1 MADSNTS
8 SMTSSSSLISTKAKV
23 RDGRLALTLQSVK
36 ESICTIL
43 QKESD
48 AKQETRTKFL
58 TELQKCNELQKERNS
73 ILQKQLKI
81 LERIENKI
89 YPTQKELSDEEL

>member
-1 MADSNTS
+1 MVDW
-8 SMTSSSSLISTKAKV
+8 
-23 RDGRLALTLQSVK
+23 RLLYNQSRNPSVLYYK
-36 ESICTIL
+36 
-43 QKESD
+43 KKSD

-89 YPTQKELSDEEL
+89 YPTQKKLSDEEL